1 MLDFGPEVQQQF
13 PMPVTAHRPGR
24 TEHPTANL
32 RAPVQ
37 SSLSVVVTAQN
48 WQRHDAYLYGFVL
61 YRSRYYWEAHEI
73 WEPVWLT
80 CAPNSLERLM
90 LQACIQLANAALKEE
105 LGNTKA
111 ALRLYGISADL
122 LREIVS
128 RQTGERAQDVLLGI
142 DVRELIQKI
151 ELKTTQPHNL

>member
-13 PMPVTAHRPGR
+13 PMPIAAHRPGR
-24 TEHPTANL
+24 TKHPTENL

-37 SSLSVVVTAQN
+37 SSLDVVITTQN

-61 YRSRYYWEAHEI
+61 YRSGYYWEAHEI
-73 WEPVWLT
+73 WEPVWMN

-90 LQACIQLANAALKEE
+90 LQACIQLANAALKQE
-105 LGNTKA
+105 LNNAKA

-128 RQTGERAQDVLLGI
+128 RQTGERAQDALLGI
-142 DVRELIQKI
+142 DVRELIQQI
-151 ELKTTQPHNL
+151 ELATTQQRDV